1 MLALDYND
9 FVSAKLKTYAILGDR
24 GEHNFTFRVT
34 DGLDNGVIQT
44 VPVRVESDFISYL
57 DHSLQCQNPI
67 YSIPI

>member
-34 DGLDNGVIQT
+34 DGLHPGVIQT
-44 VPVRVESDFISYL
+44 VPVRVESDYIVPRP
-57 DHSLQCQNPI
+57 HNT
-67 YSIPI
+67 